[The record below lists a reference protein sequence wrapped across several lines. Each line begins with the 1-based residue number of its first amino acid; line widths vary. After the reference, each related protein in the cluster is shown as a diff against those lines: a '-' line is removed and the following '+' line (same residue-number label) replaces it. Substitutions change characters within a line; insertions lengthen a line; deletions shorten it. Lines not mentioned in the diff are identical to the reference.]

1 MNVKGVALVPPDDD
15 TMQVAVKASIDD
27 KFAILAASISA
38 GRTRST
44 LASGRIEDLVL
55 YIPWGI

>member
-1 MNVKGVALVPPDDD
+1 MRIAVMNVKGVVLVPPDDG

-27 KFAILAASISA
+27 RFAILVASISA

-44 LASGRIEDLVL
+44 LPSARIEGVVL
-55 YIPWGI
+55 

>member
-1 MNVKGVALVPPDDD
+1 MNVKGVAFVPPDDG

-44 LASGRIEDLVL
+44 LSSGRIEDLL
-55 YIPWGI
+55 L